1 MLDLAPEQGLVRDL
15 ESAGPPGRARQGRPV
30 RLATYAV
37 GVAVGAVVLVAL
49 FPIVTGAPWR
59 AIATTVSTVPA
70 ATLVGLVVLWA
81 AGLVSHTVTL
91 TAALPGLSHRRA
103 LLLSLTGSAV
113 ANVLPLGGAAG
124 IAMNY
129 RMTRRW
135 GFSSAGFASYTVV
148 TNLWDV
154 LAKFL
159 LPLVVLPV
167 LVLGLP
173 VRAGLAHLILAAV
186 IALPLVGGMAALL
199 ITHPRIAGR
208 LGARVERVR
217 LMVAS
222 TVADGWRR
230 LSAGMVVYT
239 LLLFALLVS
248 CLSVTGAGVG
258 LGIVLL
264 AFCAERLATL
274 AGLTP
279 GGLGLVEVGL
289 AGALMLAPDANAAGV
304 AAGVLLY
311 RALTVGLEIPVGGVL
326 LAGWVL
332 RERVRP

>member
-1 MLDLAPEQGLVRDL
+1 VVLDLAPEPALVRRR
-15 ESAGPPGRARQGRPV
+15 EARQGRSV

-37 GVAVGAVVLVAL
+37 GVVIGVVVLLAL
-49 FPIVTGAPWR
+49 FPVATGAPWR
-59 AIATTVSTVPA
+59 AIATTVSSIPA
-70 ATLVGLVVLWA
+70 VTLFGLVGLWA
-81 AGLVSHTVTL
+81 AGLVAHTVTL

-103 LLLSLTGSAV
+103 LTLSLTGSAV

-129 RMTRRW
+129 RMTRTW
-135 GFSSAGFASYTVV
+135 GFSSASFASYTVV
-148 TNLWDV
+148 TNLCDV
-154 LAKFL
+154 LSKFL
-159 LPLVVLPV
+159 LPVAVVPV
-167 LVLGLP
+167 LMLGLP
-173 VRAGLAHLILAAV
+173 VRAGLEHLIVAAV
-186 IALPLVGGMAALL
+186 IVLPLLGGAAALL

-208 LGARVERVR
+208 LGARVEHVR
-217 LMVAS
+217 LIVAG
-222 TVADGWRR
+222 TVAGAWRR
-230 LSAGMVVYT
+230 LSAGMAVYM

-258 LGIVLL
+258 LGVVLL

-289 AGALMLAPDANAAGV
+289 AGALMLAPGADAAGV

-311 RALTVGLEIPVGGVL
+311 RALTVGLEVPVGGLL
-326 LAGWVL
+326 LAGWVM
-332 RERVRP
+332 RERARP